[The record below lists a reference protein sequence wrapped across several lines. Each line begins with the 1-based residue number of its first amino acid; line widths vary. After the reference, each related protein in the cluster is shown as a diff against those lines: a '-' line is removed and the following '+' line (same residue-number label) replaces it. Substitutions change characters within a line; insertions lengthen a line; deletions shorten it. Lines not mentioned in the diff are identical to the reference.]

1 MKMELWPYPSE
12 FSFVLL
18 FSLRTDLIIVTLQ
31 FFSEV
36 VLGEHVVGRDPDCNG
51 GAEKRKC
58 APKRLTRKVAKFK
71 THEKFTTTK
80 GNNKYDIALLRL
92 EKEVPLFS
100 DNPKVL

>member
-1 MKMELWPYPSE
+1 MFCFCFAFILLLFPL
-12 FSFVLL
+12 FFVLL
-18 FSLRTDLIIVTLQ
+18 RLSLN
-31 FFSEV
+31 FSEV
-36 VLGEHVVGRDPDCNG
+36 VLGEHKVGRDPDCNG

-71 THEKFTTTK
+71 THEKFTYTK
-80 GNNKYDIALLRL
+80 GNKYDIALLRL